1 VDVEAMRERTW
12 TRLVAVLMV
21 VVLGATVAA
30 CGGGSGNA
38 EVSEGSSSGESSGD
52 GPISDEV
59 EQMRDE
65 LEDLG
70 AGEVGDCVSVGL
82 AYMTLTLG
90 VGFGSLG
97 AAFGA
102 DTEEMQAT
110 ADELADLQ
118 DQIPEAIQED
128 FETIRTAY
136 EDMLADLD
144 IGEGETP
151 NLLDPEFQERVD
163 EATAVLESSEVKDA
177 QANIESF
184 MEEECPNAGLGS

>member
-1 VDVEAMRERTW
+1 MEAMRERTW

-21 VVLGATVAA
+21 VALGATAAA
-30 CGGGSGNA
+30 CGGGGDKV
-38 EVSEGSSSGESSGD
+38 EVGD
-52 GPISDEV
+52 GGEQVSDEV
-59 EQMRDE
+59 EQVRDE

-102 DTEEMQAT
+102 DPEEMQAT
-110 ADELADLQ
+110 ADELADLR

-128 FETIRTAY
+128 FDTIRTAY
-136 EDMLADLD
+136 EDMLSQLD
-144 IGEGETP
+144 VGDGETP
-151 NLLDPEFQERVD
+151 NLLDPEFQEQVE
-163 EATAVLESSEVKDA
+163 EATAVLESDEVTDA
-177 QANIESF
+177 QANIEGY
-184 MEEECPNAGLGS
+184 MEDECPNGGLGS